1 MEIKFTKPYMTG
13 KELKYISDVIQNGLT
28 MSGDGVYT
36 RQVQELMEKRYGVK
50 KVFLTTSGTSALEMA
65 VRLLNLERGDEI
77 IAPSFTFSSTIN
89 AILMSFGVRAVFAEI
104 NPKTFNIEPDD
115 IEKKI
120 TSKTKAIM
128 LVHYAGV
135 ACDMDR
141 IMAIAKKHNLK
152 VIEDAAQAIEAKYNG
167 KFLGTIGDFGCLSFH
182 DTKNITCGEGGAL
195 FINRNDENVLNQAEI
210 IREKGTNR
218 SQFIRGLIDK
228 YTWVDIGSSYLPSD
242 LLAAFLYGQMEQ
254 VEKITKLRLKV
265 YQRYFKAIN
274 VLDKNLFS
282 LPEIPRFAT
291 HNAHIFYVIMN
302 TIGDRNFVLDYLRS
316 KGIKASFH
324 YIPLH
329 SSPQGEKMGYTASD
343 LPITEEYGG
352 RLLRLPIYSGM
363 KVHETD
369 YVIENFKSALSELS
383 KRRPTTVSVGIS
395 ALNEE
400 KSIVFTVKSLLNQN
414 YDNFTLENVV
424 VVSDGSKDRT
434 VEKLKAINDTRIK
447 IIDHSNRQGKSV
459 RLNEMFE
466 TINSDIL
473 VLTDADIKP
482 KDKNSV
488 INLIKPFLDD
498 PKLMFVAGKIEPFK
512 PNGFFEKILYTGTQ
526 LWDQT
531 RFDALGKGK
540 ESGVYFSGGAFRAM
554 KRSFYKEII
563 FPSVKSEDAFPY
575 LFALSKNY
583 KFQFVNEAVVYYKL
597 PSNFKDFKSQM
608 KRYLQSAN
616 EESLIFNEEF
626 VSKSYT
632 ITNSDKVVALTKQ
645 FIKNPIYVTLYVSIL
660 MVPKIQ
666 SIFENVSV
674 TGIWEEV
681 KSSKI

>member
-1 MEIKFTKPYMTG
+1 MEIQFSKPYVTG
-13 KELKYISDVIQNGLT
+13 NELKYISDVILNGLT

-65 VRLLNLERGDEI
+65 VRLLNLERDDEI

-89 AILMSFGVRAVFAEI
+89 AILMSFGVRVVFAEI

-141 IMAIAKKHNLK
+141 IMTIAKKHNLK

-167 KFLGTIGDFGCLSFH
+167 KYLGTIGDFGCLSFH

-195 FINRNDENVLNQAEI
+195 FINRDDEKVLDKAEI

-228 YTWVDIGSSYLPSD
+228 YTWVDVGSSYLPSD
-242 LLAAFLYGQMEQ
+242 LLAAFLYAQMEQ

-274 VLDKNLFS
+274 VLDKDLFT
-282 LPEIPRFAT
+282 LPEIPSYAT

-343 LPITEEYGG
+343 LPITEEYSG
-352 RLLRLPIYSGM
+352 RLLRLPMYSGM
-363 KVHETD
+363 KAIDTD
-369 YVIENFKSALSELS
+369 YVTESFRSALKELS
-383 KRRPTTVSVGIS
+383 KQRPTTLSVGIS

-414 YDNFTLENVV
+414 YGNFTLENIVII
-424 VVSDGSKDRT
+424 SDGSNDRT
-434 VEKLKAINDTRIK
+434 VEKLKEIKDKRIK
-447 IIDHSNRQGKSV
+447 VVDHSSRQGKSV

-466 TINSDIL
+466 AINSDIL

-488 INLIKPFLDD
+488 INLIKPFLKE
-498 PKLMFVAGKIEPFK
+498 PKLMFVAGRIEPYK
-512 PNGFFEKILYTGTQ
+512 PNGFFEKILYTGTR

-531 RFDALGKGK
+531 RFDALKNGK
-540 ESGVYFSGGAFRAM
+540 ECGVYFSGGAFRAM
-554 KRSFYKEII
+554 KRPFYKEII

-575 LFALSKNY
+575 LFAMSKNY
-583 KFQFVNEAVVYYKL
+583 KFQYVDEAVVYYKL

-616 EESLIFNEEF
+616 EESLIFSDEF

-632 ITNSDKVVALTKQ
+632 ITSLDKVVALIKQ
-645 FIKNPIYVTLYVSIL
+645 FIKNPIYVALYVSIL
-660 MVPKIQ
+660 IVPKLL
-666 SIFENVSV
+666 SIVDNKPI

-681 KSSKI
+681 KSTKV